1 MSALLVTIVTV
12 GVAVV
17 LACTAHK
24 LSGTTMLRSKFIV
37 INLMCFGSLPFVYA
51 GFWFLAD
58 QQPPFDLRPYLGI
71 GLELLGGAFIYGA
84 IYTLTRRD
92 IAPSH

>member
-12 GVAVV
+12 GAAIV
-17 LACTAHK
+17 LLCTAHE
-24 LSGTTMLRSKFIV
+24 LSGSTMLRSKFIV

-58 QQPPFDLRPYLGI
+58 QQPPFDLTPYLGI
-71 GLELLGGAFIYGA
+71 GLELLVVAFIYSA
-84 IYTLTRRD
+84 TYTLTRRD